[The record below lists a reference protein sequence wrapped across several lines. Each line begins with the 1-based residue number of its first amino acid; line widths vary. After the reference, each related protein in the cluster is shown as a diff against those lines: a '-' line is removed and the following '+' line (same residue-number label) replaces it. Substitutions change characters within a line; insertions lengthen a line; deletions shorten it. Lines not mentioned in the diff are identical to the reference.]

1 MEHTNQISGRQKP
14 LRDSNTHLI
23 QLERY
28 MNDLIQS
35 TILLNSYCYE
45 PKTRELF
52 ELKSVLKEKFKQLLQ
67 ENGSLK
73 QELQQKQTD
82 ANTLRMGIKAQIKKI
97 EQLHREIKEYCGLSH
112 NDSQFMV

>member
-1 MEHTNQISGRQKP
+1 MEHTEPISGRQKP
-14 LRDSNTHLI
+14 LRDGNTHLI

-28 MNDLIQS
+28 TNDLIQS
-35 TILLNSYCYE
+35 SILLNSYCYE

-73 QELQQKQTD
+73 QQLRQTQTD
-82 ANTLRMGIKAQIKKI
+82 ANELKMRIKAQIKKI
-97 EQLHREIKEYCGLSH
+97 VQLHKEIKEYCGLSH